1 MRLVWQIEL
10 IHAHAHT
17 PTTTGTNMSS
27 TSLAEQSKPVA
38 KVAKKPDDAASVYGK
53 RMIVFSAEEASEPEI
68 HLVKVDSA
76 PRAMR
81 RQLARN
87 MAMGKYTYNFI
98 HFEDGTEGLDGLLD
112 EDEEDEDV
120 IEAVIGWFK
129 KSCTSENCF
138 YPPFQGSIDFSVS
151 IAQV

>member
-1 MRLVWQIEL
+1 
-10 IHAHAHT
+10 
-17 PTTTGTNMSS
+17 MSS
-27 TSLAEQSKPVA
+27 SSLAEQSKPVA

-53 RMIVFSAEEASEPEI
+53 RMLVCNATEASEPEMY
-68 HLVKVDSA
+68 LLKVDSA

-87 MAMGKYTYNFI
+87 TAMGKNTYNFI
-98 HFEDGTEGLDGLLD
+98 HFEDGTGGLDGLLD
-112 EDEEDEDV
+112 EDEENEDV
-120 IEAVIGWFK
+120 IEAVIGWFE
-129 KSCTSENCF
+129 KSCTSANCF